1 MNHPAHTEG
10 ASIRLKELFGYFYP
24 ELVTAFF
31 LYIILD
37 MIDYRF
43 IAHTNVPLSNATQ
56 AVTNTLFHFITK
68 VAEGFSVGMVIIC
81 GQYNGAHQYHRT
93 GQAVSDAFWTTML
106 VGTIIS
112 LVLYASTHLIF
123 AFYQVPQDVITLGI
137 PYLRIRTIG
146 VFFSFIYFALIGF
159 LRGIK
164 NTRAPMVLFLLG
176 GVVFVL
182 LDYLLIF
189 GAWGFAPLGLR
200 GSAIATVVQY
210 GVMLVAALGY
220 IFYKPEYRKYG
231 ISLFSTVK
239 WSNIRDL
246 VHLSWPVMIDK
257 GSFALGPI
265 WLSKMIACAAYA
277 SSDGCMLESYA
288 LLKQM
293 ERIGILPALAFAQV
307 ITFLVSNDYKI
318 HRFATIKK
326 NIKKVL
332 ALSALLVGLFIL
344 LFCLFPEFFLALLG
358 KKTAFNDCIMYAL
371 PFIVILIFFDVT
383 QLILSASLRGAADVK
398 TVMWSRMVSVGLFF
412 VPLSYLILQMPLDNL
427 LVKFILLYGSIHLS
441 YALMSLI
448 YVVRFKSGA
457 WRKQTIKGDV

>member
-1 MNHPAHTEG
+1 
-10 ASIRLKELFGYFYP
+10 
-24 ELVTAFF
+24 
-31 LYIILD
+31 
-37 MIDYRF
+37 
-43 IAHTNVPLSNATQ
+43 
-56 AVTNTLFHFITK
+56 
-68 VAEGFSVGMVIIC
+68 
-81 GQYNGAHQYHRT
+81 
-93 GQAVSDAFWTTML
+93 
-106 VGTIIS
+106 
-112 LVLYASTHLIF
+112 
-123 AFYQVPQDVITLGI
+123 
-137 PYLRIRTIG
+137 
-146 VFFSFIYFALIGF
+146 
-159 LRGIK
+159 
-164 NTRAPMVLFLLG
+164 
-176 GVVFVL
+176 
-182 LDYLLIF
+182 
-189 GAWGFAPLGLR
+189 
-200 GSAIATVVQY
+200 
-210 GVMLVAALGY
+210 
-220 IFYKPEYRKYG
+220 
-231 ISLFSTVK
+231 
-239 WSNIRDL
+239 
-246 VHLSWPVMIDK
+246 MIDK

-318 HRFATIKK
+318 HRFASIKK

-358 KKTAFNDCIMYAL
+358 KKTAFNDCIMYSL